1 MNVNSFLILSALSL
15 FASVMA
21 IFSEL
26 QIKQLSAYRVLK
38 LSSWFLIHKILILFN
53 IVSLDR
59 AVIISKTGSLAV
71 FI

>member
-38 LSSWFLIHKILILFN
+38 LSS
-53 IVSLDR
+53 
-59 AVIISKTGSLAV
+59 
-71 FI
+71 